1 MIAKEYVETHQ
12 RILQSEGLKTKN
24 QSFEDYI
31 EGNEN
36 TAFNKRIYYLPLTK
50 FSSFSEMEDQ
60 GEVET
65 TITSKYTW
73 IIKNFS
79 KLKCDKLYSETFF
92 TGKHPW
98 RIRIHPEGN
107 KVNCLSI
114 YLSVG
119 DNANFPAGWSKTA
132 NIKMSLI
139 NQLYSDDTITHVAV
153 HTYKHNST
161 GVVAAYGFPSFVS
174 LPEFRDP
181 SEGFLVKDTC
191 IIVAEVSVENSG
203 HEDTNVDHLPKEM
216 YSPTSTC
223 DELINFKGLCQI
235 EKDHVNLLEEACL
248 KHPSIIE
255 SHRKRKRSQK
265 FTEWSITTLGKVL
278 HFLKTKKVKDMN
290 DDACKELQDLWEE
303 LEMVKFDDLS
313 WLKPHVESA
322 LSMKNYAERLTKVKR
337 LKGSVVALEV
347 KRRNLKELMIL
358 AETDLERARKELAI
372 AEKGFVKR
380 ELDDE
385 LGCGIS

>member
-1 MIAKEYVETHQ
+1 
-12 RILQSEGLKTKN
+12 
-24 QSFEDYI
+24 
-31 EGNEN
+31 
-36 TAFNKRIYYLPLTK
+36 
-50 FSSFSEMEDQ
+50 MEDQ

-73 IIKNFS
+73 TIKNFS
-79 KLKCDKLYSETFF
+79 KLKCDKLYSENFF
-92 TGKHPW
+92 TAKYPW
-98 RIRIHPEGN
+98 RIRIHPKGN

-119 DNANFPAGWSKTA
+119 DNANFPVGWSKTA

-139 NQLYSDDTITHVAV
+139 NQLYSDDTITHVGV

-174 LPEFRDP
+174 LAEFCDP

-191 IIVAEVSVENSG
+191 IIVAKVSVENSG

-216 YSPTSTC
+216 CSSTC

-248 KHPSIIE
+248 KHPSVIE

-265 FTEWSITTLGKVL
+265 FTEWSFTTLGKVL

-290 DDACKELQDLWEE
+290 EDACKELQDLWEE

-322 LSMKNYAERLTKVKR
+322 LSMKNYAERLMKVKR

-380 ELDDE
+380 EMDDE
-385 LGCGIS
+385 LGCGIP

>member
-1 MIAKEYVETHQ
+1 
-12 RILQSEGLKTKN
+12 
-24 QSFEDYI
+24 
-31 EGNEN
+31 
-36 TAFNKRIYYLPLTK
+36 
-50 FSSFSEMEDQ
+50 MEDQ

-73 IIKNFS
+73 TIKNFS
-79 KLKCDKLYSETFF
+79 KLKCDTLYSETFF
-92 TGKHPW
+92 AGKHPW
-98 RIRIHPEGN
+98 RICIHPEGN
-107 KVNCLSI
+107 KVNCLPI
-114 YLSVG
+114 YLTVG
-119 DNANFPAGWSKTA
+119 DNANFTAGWSKTA

-153 HTYKHNST
+153 RTYEHNST

-203 HEDTNVDHLPKEM
+203 HEDTNVDHLPKKM
-216 YSPTSTC
+216 YSSTC

-313 WLKPHVESA
+313 
-322 LSMKNYAERLTKVKR
+322 
-337 LKGSVVALEV
+337 
-347 KRRNLKELMIL
+347 
-358 AETDLERARKELAI
+358 
-372 AEKGFVKR
+372 
-380 ELDDE
+380 
-385 LGCGIS
+385 C

>member
-139 NQLYSDDTITHVAV
+139 NQLYSDDTITHGTSELLFRFLHSPYSEVYICKAF
-153 HTYKHNST
+153 N
-161 GVVAAYGFPSFVS
+161 GVSSLSFV
-174 LPEFRDP
+174 
-181 SEGFLVKDTC
+181 
-191 IIVAEVSVENSG
+191 
-203 HEDTNVDHLPKEM
+203 
-216 YSPTSTC
+216 
-223 DELINFKGLCQI
+223 
-235 EKDHVNLLEEACL
+235 LLM
-248 KHPSIIE
+248 
-255 SHRKRKRSQK
+255 
-265 FTEWSITTLGKVL
+265 
-278 HFLKTKKVKDMN
+278 KT
-290 DDACKELQDLWEE
+290 
-303 LEMVKFDDLS
+303 F
-313 WLKPHVESA
+313 
-322 LSMKNYAERLTKVKR
+322 
-337 LKGSVVALEV
+337 
-347 KRRNLKELMIL
+347 I
-358 AETDLERARKELAI
+358 
-372 AEKGFVKR
+372 F
-380 ELDDE
+380 
-385 LGCGIS
+385 